1 MKVIAYYTSIRRVEL
16 KVDDK
21 FIQLEETLR
30 SINSKKPYQNS
41 KEDYELAHKMYNE
54 ILNTAA
60 SRIEEVFEDKPFDLC
75 VFNADETI
83 LLAEAIKENEPE
95 T

>member
-1 MKVIAYYTSIRRVEL
+1 MKVITYYTSIRRVEL

-54 ILNTAA
+54 ILNTVA
-60 SRIEEVFEDKPFDLC
+60 SRIEEVFEEKPFDLC
-75 VFNADETI
+75 VFNADETM

>member
-1 MKVIAYYTSIRRVEL
+1 MRVIAYYTSIRRMEL

-30 SINSKKPYQNS
+30 SINGKKPYQIP

-54 ILNTAA
+54 ILNTVA
-60 SRIEEVFEDKPFDLC
+60 SRIEEVLDDKPFDLC
-75 VFNADETI
+75 VFNADETM
-83 LLAEAIKENEPE
+83 LLAEAIEENEPE

>member
-1 MKVIAYYTSIRRVEL
+1 MKVVAYYTSIRRMEL
-16 KVDDK
+16 GVDDK

-54 ILNTAA
+54 ILNTVT
-60 SRIEEVFEDKPFDLC
+60 SRIEELLYDKPFDLC
-75 VFNADETI
+75 IFNADETM
-83 LLAEAIKENEPE
+83 LLAEAIEENESE